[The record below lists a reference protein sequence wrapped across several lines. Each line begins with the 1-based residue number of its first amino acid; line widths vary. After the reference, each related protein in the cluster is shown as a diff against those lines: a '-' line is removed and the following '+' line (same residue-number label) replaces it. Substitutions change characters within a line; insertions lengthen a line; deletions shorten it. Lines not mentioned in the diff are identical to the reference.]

1 MAQYY
6 KERLIFPTVAGQAFY
21 KLSDLNSLR
30 SQTVT
35 DTELIKLIQYHLME
49 PAAGTSWTGTEQF
62 SYNIVLD
69 SINRRCNKLLVETGC
84 TLQVDTINSGSPPVS
99 RIQLDDNIIDVR
111 RVAWKDTAP
120 WFRNLRQRDTSSR
133 RSFSPR
139 AGYTPTTP
147 TSYVKST
154 LPHVSIELTPPSI
167 DAGQLEVVTTRAQA
181 VVDGQGIVLTIPED
195 FIPTLKWGVLADL
208 LNTEKAQDYERSQY
222 CEQRWDEGVKAAKL
236 APSIEALQINGKPMA
251 ISSLAALD
259 NNKPNWENELGLPT
273 TIGMAGLDLIALSPV
288 PDGVYSITMD
298 VVRKAIVPVLDSD
311 LIQLGREFLDTF
323 LDYCVHMATFKQ
335 GGQAFQSTAGQL
347 TSFLDAAMLY
357 NKRLKAQGQNLEAIT
372 AYASKESTQRPREG
386 KLALT

>member
-1 MAQYY
+1 
-6 KERLIFPTVAGQAFY
+6 
-21 KLSDLNSLR
+21 
-30 SQTVT
+30 
-35 DTELIKLIQYHLME
+35 ME